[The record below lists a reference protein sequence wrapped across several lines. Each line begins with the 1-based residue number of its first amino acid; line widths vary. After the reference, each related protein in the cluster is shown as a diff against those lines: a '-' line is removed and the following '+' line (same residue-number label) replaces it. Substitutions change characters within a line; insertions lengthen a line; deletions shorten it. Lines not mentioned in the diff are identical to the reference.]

1 MLASGVV
8 IGSVGAAPVTLSV
21 VAGRL
26 AWVAFARGCRC
37 TTAFVTRGALAGA
50 GRVGF
55 CDDARFGFAGAARF
69 GLREAARFGLR
80 GAARFG
86 FGAAARFGFGAVTRL
101 GAAVRFAFATR
112 SATAARALAGA

>member
-8 IGSVGAAPVTLSV
+8 IGSLGAVPVVLSV
-21 VAGRL
+21 AGPFAL
-26 AWVAFARGCRC
+26 LGFARDLRGI
-37 TTAFVTRGALAGA
+37 TAFTAFTAFTAGAALAGA
-50 GRVGF
+50 GRFDFG
-55 CDDARFGFAGAARF
+55 DDARFGFA
-69 GLREAARFGLR
+69 

-112 SATAARALAGA
+112 PVTAARALAGA